1 MRIAVIGAVIVAVL
15 GVGAWALVGARS
27 PAKESR
33 PAGASG
39 TKQKADKSH
48 GGEEH
53 KEGEAEAIR
62 LSPEQRAAL
71 GVRVDAVG
79 TRVAEAQLAV
89 TGTIVANADRSV
101 VVAPRIPGRIVKV
114 MAQLGDRVEPGTPLA
129 LLNSAEAAEL
139 LADAQQTESALSLA
153 QAQADRERSLYDAKM
168 RMLETAARQPTAEA
182 ALRELQKLELGRPKQ
197 DYISALAKLE
207 LAEADYERA
216 KRLVEGK
223 IGARKDLVRA
233 EKELFTAR
241 SEMEA
246 VAETIR
252 MDARQQ
258 RLAADTALAQAR
270 SQRDKVRQKLRLI
283 GITDTEPPASDDAA
297 HGRLVPLRAPFA
309 GTVIERQASE
319 GQLVDPTATPFRLA
333 DLSVV
338 WALLDVLET
347 DIQSIARGQAV
358 MVVAGRDSH
367 TGRVTYIADVLDD
380 QTRTIKVRVEIP
392 NKERHFKPGMFI
404 TAKISTR
411 TAGPPRLMVPKNAL
425 LLLEDSQVVF
435 VETDEGIRARPVE
448 AGNEIGGWVPIDK
461 GLQAGERVVTQGA
474 FALKA
479 QLVKA
484 KMGEEH

>member
-1 MRIAVIGAVIVAVL
+1 MRIAVIGAVIVVVL

-27 PAKESR
+27 SARDPRTALAPATKE
-33 PAGASG
+33 
-39 TKQKADKSH
+39 KAEKSH
-48 GGEEH
+48 GGEAH

-62 LSPEQRAAL
+62 LSPEQRAAM
-71 GVRVDAVG
+71 GIRVDAVG
-79 TRVAEAQLAV
+79 TRAAEAQIAV
-89 TGTIVANADRSV
+89 TGTIVSNPDRTV
-101 VVAPRIPGRIVKV
+101 VVAPRTPGRIVKV
-114 MAQLGDRVEPGTPLA
+114 TAQLGDRVEAGAALA
-129 LLNSAEAAEL
+129 LLNSTEAAEL
-139 LADAQQTESALSLA
+139 LAEAQQAESSLALA
-153 QAQADRERSLYDAKM
+153 QAQADRERTLYDAKM

-182 ALRELQKLELGRPKQ
+182 AMRELQKLELGRPKQ
-197 DYISALAKLE
+197 EYISALAKLE

-241 SEMEA
+241 SELEA

-252 MDARQQ
+252 LDARQQ
-258 RLAADTALAQAR
+258 KLAADTALTQAR
-270 SQRDKVRQKLRLI
+270 SQRDKTRQKLRLI
-283 GITDTEPPASDDAA
+283 GVTEMETANDAVN
-297 HGRLVPLRAPFA
+297 GRLVPLRAPFA

-319 GQLVDPTATPFRLA
+319 GQLVDPGATPFRLA

-347 DIQSIARGQAV
+347 DVDSIARGQQAT
-358 MVVAGRDSH
+358 VVAGRDTH

-392 NKERHFKPGMFI
+392 NKERHFKPGMFV
-404 TAKISTR
+404 TAKIATR
-411 TAGPPRLMVPKNAL
+411 AVGPARLMVPKNAL
-425 LLLEDSQVVF
+425 VLLDDSQVVF
-435 VETDEGIRARPVE
+435 VESEDGIRARSVE
-448 AGNEIGGWVPIDK
+448 AGAEVGGWVPIDK
-461 GLQAGERVVTQGA
+461 GLQPGARVVTEGA

-484 KMGEEH
+484 KLGEGH